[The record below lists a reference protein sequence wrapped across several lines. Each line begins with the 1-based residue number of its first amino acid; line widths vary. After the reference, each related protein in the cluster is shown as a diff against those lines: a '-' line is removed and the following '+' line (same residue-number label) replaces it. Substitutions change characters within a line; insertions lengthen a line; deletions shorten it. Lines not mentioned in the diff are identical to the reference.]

1 MHKNRLINGRKGLA
15 ALLLAGIMAFSVSCG
30 SSEEGTT
37 AVGSTEDSGISA
49 QNPGAA
55 DAAKLL
61 LFKETHKVDDAAITG
76 EGFVNTLLTEN
87 ITDKKVKNG
96 EDAEAVLESVIDK
109 LGGKYT
115 EAAE

>member
-15 ALLLAGIMAFSVSCG
+15 ALLLAGIMAFTVSCG

-49 QNPGAA
+49 QDPGAA

-76 EGFVNTLLTEN
+76 EGFGGCTHHN
-87 ITDKKVKNG
+87 
-96 EDAEAVLESVIDK
+96 
-109 LGGKYT
+109 GGKYFPVASGRLRT
-115 EAAE
+115 GPERGAERHRQARRK